1 MKLINFICEDGV
13 ELNGLLYESSIKTQD
28 IILSVHGM
36 SSNCFK
42 QRDVTIANKA
52 IDSNI
57 DYFCFNNR
65 GSDLIS
71 YVNKYV
77 NGTKQ
82 KIISGTSFEDV
93 VEGYYDIVGAISK
106 LKELGYKNI
115 YLQGHSLGCTKI
127 VYTYNK
133 LKENNCEL
141 LDNIKGIILLSLVD
155 VTQVLKTF
163 LGDKYNYY
171 LNFANQLEKEG
182 KTSELMPKE
191 SFIHPI
197 SVKSFLRYIR
207 DYKDIDINEYKVIS
221 NIEKPLFMRWGTEN
235 EMIIQKPEELVK
247 LCLSYIKHKNKDIGF
262 IQGADHGYGGKEEI
276 LAKQIINFVK
286 NIEKDCDIK

>member
-93 VEGYYDIVGAISK
+93 IEGYYDIVGAILK

-141 LDNIKGIILLSLVD
+141 LENIKGIILLSLVD

-207 DYKDIDINEYKVIS
+207 DYKEIDINEYKVIS

>member
-93 VEGYYDIVGAISK
+93 VEGYYDIVGAILK

-141 LDNIKGIILLSLVD
+141 LENIKGIILLSLVD

-207 DYKDIDINEYKVIS
+207 DYKEIDINEYKVIS

-247 LCLSYIKHKNKDIGF
+247 LCLSYIKHKNKVIGF

>member
-93 VEGYYDIVGAISK
+93 VEGYYDIVGAILK

-141 LDNIKGIILLSLVD
+141 LENIKGIILLSLVD

-207 DYKDIDINEYKVIS
+207 DYKEIDINEYKVIS

>member
-1 MKLINFICEDGV
+1 
-13 ELNGLLYESSIKTQD
+13 
-28 IILSVHGM
+28 M

>member
-13 ELNGLLYESSIKTQD
+13 ELNGLLYEASIKTQD

-141 LDNIKGIILLSLVD
+141 LENIKGIILLSLVD